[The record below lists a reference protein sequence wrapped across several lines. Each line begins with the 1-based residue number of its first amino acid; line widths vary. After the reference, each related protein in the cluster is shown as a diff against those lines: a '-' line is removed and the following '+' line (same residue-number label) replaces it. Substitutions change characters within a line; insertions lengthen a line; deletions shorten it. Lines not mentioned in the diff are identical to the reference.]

1 MLMKHHKWQLNVGVP
16 LQFTEKR
23 QCRNKRFHD
32 ELATD
37 EVASSAKEQSKR
49 DVYFT
54 ALDVINTQLEER
66 FEQSRHILSAFK
78 CLYPDNFL
86 NRTEE
91 DNESLLK
98 ILLQQYGSSWS
109 GDLNTDNC
117 SKRSLKKIKASR
129 SALRN
134 ALHS

>member
-66 FEQSRHILSAFK
+66 FEQSRHFVG
-78 CLYPDNFL
+78 F
-86 NRTEE
+86 
-91 DNESLLK
+91 
-98 ILLQQYGSSWS
+98 
-109 GDLNTDNC
+109 
-117 SKRSLKKIKASR
+117 
-129 SALRN
+129 
-134 ALHS
+134 

>member
-1 MLMKHHKWQLNVGVP
+1 MATECGVP

-23 QCRNKRFHD
+23 QRRNKRFHD